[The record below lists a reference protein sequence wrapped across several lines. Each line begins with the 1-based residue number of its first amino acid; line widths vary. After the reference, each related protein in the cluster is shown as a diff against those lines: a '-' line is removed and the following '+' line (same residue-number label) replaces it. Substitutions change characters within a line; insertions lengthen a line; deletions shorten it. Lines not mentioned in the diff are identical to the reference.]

1 MQDTFEVHF
10 INLVYYHVMLCHVTS
25 FVTCSLPFH
34 LKIKKIYLYFKLQA
48 MLRTGL
54 IRTVGKKVASVES
67 DMSSVSL
74 HHVTP
79 IMTVL
84 TAGVLA
90 AILIGTV
97 ERLLLRKA

>member
-1 MQDTFEVHF
+1 
-10 INLVYYHVMLCHVTS
+10 
-25 FVTCSLPFH
+25 
-34 LKIKKIYLYFKLQA
+34 

-54 IRTVGKKVASVES
+54 IRIDGEKVTTVQS

-79 IMTVL
+79 IIAIL
-84 TAGVLA
+84 AAGVLA

-97 ERLLLRKA
+97 ERLLLRKAQHSERRGIETLIKKTFKPKPSHSVTLRTLQAQTC

>member
-1 MQDTFEVHF
+1 
-10 INLVYYHVMLCHVTS
+10 
-25 FVTCSLPFH
+25 
-34 LKIKKIYLYFKLQA
+34 

-54 IRTVGKKVASVES
+54 IRIDGEKVATVES

-79 IMTVL
+79 IIAVL
-84 TAGVLA
+84 AAGVLA

-97 ERLLLRKA
+97 ERLLLRNAQHCE